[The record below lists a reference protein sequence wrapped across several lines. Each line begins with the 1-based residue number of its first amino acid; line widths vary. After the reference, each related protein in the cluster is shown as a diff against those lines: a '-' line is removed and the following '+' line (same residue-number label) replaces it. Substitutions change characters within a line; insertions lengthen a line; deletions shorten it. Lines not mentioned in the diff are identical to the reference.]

1 MATIKTKFTV
11 GLFVIFGLA
20 MVIIAV
26 IWLGMAHYF
35 EEGQYYVAYFD
46 ESVQGLD
53 KDSPVKYRGVSIGRV
68 HNIGVAPDA
77 NLIQVLLK
85 IETSI
90 QLDKSIVAQLKSVGI
105 TGIMFVELERIDAG
119 KPVSTQKINF
129 PTKYPVINTRPSDFK
144 QFFEAV
150 NEALIGFK
158 DLDIKGISDSLKM
171 TLGKID
177 QAIEAA
183 QVHQLSVEI
192 NTALKQ
198 IQSITDTEKWSGS
211 MDALDKALAA
221 VNSLANHSQKTVS
234 NLDTAVGHLDHAI
247 KTKDESIGMLID
259 DMKSSVQEIES
270 LAQNSTLFVTRSNKE
285 MVRFMSQLSM
295 ALQHYEK
302 AGKHLNR
309 FLENVADRPSQLLF
323 SAPPERA
330 ESEIEKRD
338 KP

>member
-20 MVIIAV
+20 MVIVAI

-68 HNIGVAPDA
+68 HSIGVAPDA

-105 TGIMFVELERIDAG
+105 TGIMFVELEKTDAG
-119 KPVSTQKINF
+119 EPVSTQQINF
-129 PTKYPVINTRPSDFK
+129 PTKYPVINTKPSDIK

-150 NEALIGFK
+150 NEALAGFK
-158 DLDIKGISDSLKM
+158 ELDIRGISDSLKM

-177 QAIEAA
+177 HAIEGA
-183 QVHQLSVEI
+183 QVRRISMGIE
-192 NTALKQ
+192 TAVNQ
-198 IQSITDTEKWSGS
+198 IQSITDSGKWS
-211 MDALDKALAA
+211 D
-221 VNSLANHSQKTVS
+221 VIH
-234 NLDTAVGHLDHAI
+234 
-247 KTKDESIGMLID
+247 
-259 DMKSSVQEIES
+259 
-270 LAQNSTLFVTRSNKE
+270 
-285 MVRFMSQLSM
+285 
-295 ALQHYEK
+295 
-302 AGKHLNR
+302 
-309 FLENVADRPSQLLF
+309 
-323 SAPPERA
+323 
-330 ESEIEKRD
+330 
-338 KP
+338 